1 MTRAYR
7 KIDAAEAETYRAA
20 DWSTPWPTAQAL
32 AERTGRDPS
41 AVLIWAQNQGLA
53 PPPAPRKRVDVE
65 AIRAGV
71 DGGQALSDIA
81 RGLGLRYETVR
92 RVARREGIT
101 KAPELRP
108 HDWSSHNGRCARCG
122 VDGAWAGAR
131 SGCRGVGT

>member
-7 KIDAAEAETYRAA
+7 KVDVAEAETYRAA

-32 AERTGRDPS
+32 GEQTGRDPS
-41 AVLIWAQNQGLA
+41 AVLMWAQRHGLA
-53 PPPAPRKRVDVE
+53 PAPRSKPRVDVE

-71 DGGQALSDIA
+71 ERGESLADIA
-81 RGLGLRYETVR
+81 RALGLHYETVR

-108 HDWSSHNGRCARCG
+108 HDWSSHTGRCARCG

-131 SGCRGVGT
+131 SGCKGT